1 MTADNGARTAPERTG
16 DSHQLRDPA
25 YLVDPAAVSYWALKS
40 LIGGLI
46 GWAFVFGIYSFA
58 IPDSWRVWA
67 GPLAIAFVVWDVVEL
82 AVVPQ
87 LRYRVHRWEVT
98 SSAIYTRSGWLSLEQ
113 RIAPLSRVQTV
124 DSERGPL
131 MRMFKLASIT
141 VTTASAA
148 GPLTI
153 ECLNTDVADR
163 VVADL
168 TEITSRSEGD
178 AT

>member
-1 MTADNGARTAPERTG
+1 MTEDIGVATTETRNEGSA
-16 DSHQLRDPA
+16 QLRDPA
-25 YLVDPAAVSYWALKS
+25 YLVDPAAIRYWAVKS
-40 LIGGLI
+40 LVSGLI
-46 GWAFVFGIYSFA
+46 SWVVIFVVYSFV

-67 GPLAIAFVVWDVVEL
+67 APLAIAFVVWDVVEL
-82 AVVPQ
+82 AVVPRW
-87 LRYRVHRWEVT
+87 RYQVHRWEVT
-98 SSAIYTRSGWLSLEQ
+98 SSAIYTRSGWFNREQ

-153 ECLNTDVADR
+153 SCLNTDVADR

-168 TEITSRSEGD
+168 TAITSRSEGD

>member
-1 MTADNGARTAPERTG
+1 MRE
-16 DSHQLRDPA
+16 PA
-25 YLVDPAAVSYWALKS
+25 FLVDPAAVRYWALKS
-40 LIGGLI
+40 LVGGLI
-46 GWAFVFGIYSFA
+46 EWVILFGLYSFV
-58 IPDSWRVWA
+58 IPDSWRWWA
-67 GPLAIAFVVWDVVEL
+67 GPLAIAVLIWTIIDL

-153 ECLNTDVADR
+153 ECLNADVADR

-168 TEITSRSEGD
+168 TAITSRSEGD